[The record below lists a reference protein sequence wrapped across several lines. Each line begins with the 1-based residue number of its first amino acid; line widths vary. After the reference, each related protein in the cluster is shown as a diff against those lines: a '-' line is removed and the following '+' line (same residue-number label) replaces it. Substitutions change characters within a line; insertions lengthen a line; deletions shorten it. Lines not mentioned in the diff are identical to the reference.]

1 MKMNWSAIIA
11 GLAASACSMAP
22 VAPPHLAIEQ
32 TFALGGPGGWDYVA
46 VDATRGRL
54 FVTRREHLQVV
65 DARSGRV
72 LGDVPGLRNAH
83 GVALDEARGV
93 AFVTNGGDDSVL
105 VVDEHFAV
113 LGRVPV
119 TGRNPDAILFE
130 PLREEIYAFNHSSG
144 SITVIDA
151 AQRKVVA
158 TIETGGKLESGVSDG
173 KGRVYVNSEDGNE
186 VHVVDVWA
194 RRKVASWKLGAC
206 DEPTGMAMDRPRRR
220 LFSACKNGLMA
231 VLDADSGRLVATVPI
246 GKGSDGAA
254 YDAEL
259 QLAYSS
265 NRDGTL
271 SVIHASG
278 PERFDPLPALRTA
291 EGAKTLALDAAS
303 HRIYLPVADFAPTQG
318 GEARAPVP
326 GTFRVM
332 VVGAKR

>member
-1 MKMNWSAIIA
+1 MKMVPGSILA
-11 GLAASACSMAP
+11 GLVAAACGMAP
-22 VAPPHLAIEQ
+22 LAPPQLAIER

-83 GVALDEARGV
+83 GVALDEARGL

-105 VVDEHFAV
+105 VVGEDFSV
-113 LGRVPV
+113 LARIPV
-119 TGRNPDAILFE
+119 TGRNPDAILYE
-130 PLREEIYAFNHSSG
+130 PLRKEVYAFNHSSG

-151 AQRKVVA
+151 ALRKVVA
-158 TIETGGKLESGVSDG
+158 TIDTGGKLESGVSDG
-173 KGRVYVNSEDGNE
+173 KGHVYVNSEDGNE

-194 RRKVASWKLGAC
+194 RRKVASWKLGEC
-206 DEPTGMAMDRPRRR
+206 DEPTGMAMDRARRR

-231 VLDADSGRLVATVPI
+231 VLDADSGRVVATVPI

-254 YDAEL
+254 YDEGR
-259 QLAYSS
+259 QLAFSS

-291 EGAKTLALDAAS
+291 EGAKTVALDAAS
-303 HRIYLPVADFAPTQG
+303 HRLYLPVADFAPTG
-318 GEARAPVP
+318 RGTERAPVP
-326 GTFRVM
+326 GTFRVI
-332 VVGAKR
+332 VVGPKP